1 LNQYVQGLTLILT
14 ALYFQFISNKVIYLE
29 IVHFVFI
36 LFLLLVALIMF
47 PESSRFNY
55 ANEDFSDSKEG
66 LSKVAR
72 INGIDNFNQDKFKF
86 DTEK

>member
-1 LNQYVQGLTLILT
+1 
-14 ALYFQFISNKVIYLE
+14 
-29 IVHFVFI
+29 
-36 LFLLLVALIMF
+36 MF